1 MKNWK
6 TRLLSVLTAVLAVV
20 PPAGAQTTNLLRIST
35 VSRSGDG
42 WRLAWDSSLTGMAY
56 TVQFKDTLQDS
67 IWRLP
72 DSGVPFPVGS
82 DSWLD
87 PVPTNVIRFYRVV
100 GVPVAQRGKV
110 LSATLSQ
117 TLSTSAISL
126 LFTLG
131 GVQVTPQYNVRLY
144 KVVYETIDPW
154 GGRTQASG
162 ALALP
167 ENAGGPLPLV
177 SYQHGTLI
185 LTNDAPS
192 SMDLSG
198 EVSVSVAFATTGY
211 AAAVPDYLGLGASP
225 GLHPYLHARS
235 EATACIDMLRAAR
248 SVCASNG
255 FQLSGRLFLCGYSQG
270 GHATMALLRQIEEYH
285 TNEFTVTACAPMAG
299 PYDLS
304 GVTAA
309 DFLSGRTEPNPY
321 YFIYLLAAYQEVYHL
336 APSLADLLSPPYNTT
351 LPPLLKGNTSSSKIN
366 SAMPTNP
373 IQVLKPDYLLDFES
387 NPRNALR
394 LALEA
399 NDVYAWKPM
408 APMRL
413 YHCAGDQDV
422 VIANSQV
429 AYDFFQAVGATQV
442 QLIDPKPS
450 ADHAGCVLPSLLD
463 AKVWF
468 DSLK

>member
-1 MKNWK
+1 MRNWK
-6 TRLLSVLTAVLAVV
+6 TDLLSVLAALVGVF
-20 PPAGAQTTNLLRIST
+20 PAGAQTTNLLRISA
-35 VSRSGDG
+35 VSRSDNG
-42 WRLAWDSSLTGMAY
+42 WRLAWDSSLTGRAY
-56 TVQFKDTLQDS
+56 TVQFKDALQDG

-72 DSGVPFPVGS
+72 NSGVPFPVS
-82 DSWLD
+82 ADTWLD
-87 PVPTNVIRFYRVV
+87 PAPTNLIRFYRVV
-100 GVPVAQRGKV
+100 GVPSAQRGEV
-110 LSATLSQ
+110 LSAKLSQ
-117 TLSTSAISL
+117 TLSASAIGL
-126 LFTLG
+126 LFTLA
-131 GVQVTPQYNVRLY
+131 GVPVTPQYNVQLY

-167 ENAGGPLPLV
+167 EDAGRPLPLV
-177 SYQHGTLI
+177 SYQHGTII

-198 EVSVSVAFATTGY
+198 EVSVGVAFATTGY
-211 AAAVPDYLGLGASP
+211 AAAVPDYLGLGDSP

-255 FQLSGRLFLCGYSQG
+255 VQLSGRLFLCGYSQG
-270 GHATMALLRQIEEYH
+270 GHATMALLRQIEEYY

-304 GVTAA
+304 GVTTA

-321 YFIYLLAAYQEVYHL
+321 YFIYLLAAYQKVYHL
-336 APSLADLLSPPYNTT
+336 APSLADLLAPPYNTT
-351 LPPLLKGNTSSSKIN
+351 LPPLLHGNTSGSQIN
-366 SAMPTNP
+366 SAMPADPTQ
-373 IQVLKPDYLLDFES
+373 ILKPAYLQDFKS

-413 YHCAGDQDV
+413 YHCAGDEDV

-450 ADHAGCVLPSLLD
+450 ADHSGCVLPSLLD
-463 AKVWF
+463 AKAWF
-468 DSLK
+468 DSLR